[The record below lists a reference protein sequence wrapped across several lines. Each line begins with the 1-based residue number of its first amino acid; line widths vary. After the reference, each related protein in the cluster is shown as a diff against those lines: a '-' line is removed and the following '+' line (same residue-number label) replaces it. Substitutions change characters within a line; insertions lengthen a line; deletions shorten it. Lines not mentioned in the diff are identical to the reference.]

1 MVKVEMELPELPE
14 GYEYT
19 GEYRPARADE
29 WYMDGNDELSQS
41 YDTTMGSYLIVRKS
55 KWRKAKPSDLDNG
68 PVKCRFRDERR
79 SDWKDGYFVGFHAHA
94 GTDYPYMVVIEETDN
109 YYDNWYAYCEVE
121 VTE

>member
-29 WYMDGNDELSQS
+29 WHMDGNDELSQS

-68 PVKCRFRDERR
+68 PVKCRYWDDP
-79 SDWKDGYFVGFHAHA
+79 SVGWTDGYLMGFHAYP
-94 GTDYPYMVVIEETDN
+94 GTDYPYMVVIEETDDD
-109 YYDNWYAYCEVE
+109 YDNWYAYCEVE

>member
-29 WYMDGNDELSQS
+29 WHMDGNDELSQS
-41 YDTTMGSYLIVRKS
+41 YETTMGSYLIVRKS

-68 PVKCRFRDERR
+68 PVKCRFRD
-79 SDWKDGYFVGFHAHA
+79 STYDDWETGYFIGFHASP
-94 GTDYPYMVVIEETDN
+94 DVDCQYMIGEGDEDLHGE
-109 YYDNWYAYCEVE
+109 WYAYCEVE
-121 VTE
+121 AAE